1 MDRYINKEVFV
12 VIDSKEEEPGDI
24 KIVEGWDSVLE
35 ELNGY
40 TTTDEDVRVFHG
52 VLTLGEYIPKSLR
65 GKSAFVLCID
75 PMDSDRGC
83 IIESMKDD
91 SEGLADAVET
101 AIKYNSP
108 FYGQLSHV
116 ALDIDDV
123 YILYGYQIQTCL
135 AIRDDDIDEEVI
147 DVCKRIS
154 EETETLGK
162 SCRKSSM
169 GCSVS
174 EYGVKIRRRDILND

>member
-1 MDRYINKEVFV
+1 MMDRHINKEVFI

-24 KIVEGWDSVLE
+24 KIVEGWDQVLE
-35 ELNGY
+35 ELSVY
-40 TTTDEDVRVFHG
+40 TITDDDVRVFHG
-52 VLTLGEYIPKSLR
+52 VLTLGEFIPTSLR
-65 GKSAFVLCID
+65 GKSAFVLCMD
-75 PMDSDRGC
+75 PLDSDRGC

-91 SEGLADAVET
+91 SEGLAEAVET
-101 AIKYNSP
+101 AINHSSP

-154 EETETLGK
+154 EETETIGRSYRKPSTTKDLGY
-162 SCRKSSM
+162 
-169 GCSVS
+169 VTN
-174 EYGVKIRRRDILND
+174 EYGVKIR